1 MQTSLRQSLM
11 RAFAAPALASLLA
24 GSWLAYQVAE
34 DVVTSA
40 YDQSLLNLANGVA
53 NRVYADNGA
62 IRLALPQ
69 EAEAVLRTDT
79 MDRIYFRVSDDGGEV
94 IAGDATLPTRRPH
107 DDSDRPFFVD
117 ELYGGVPIRAVLIHP
132 RVGTIAFQVTVA
144 ETLDKRRKA
153 LNELLLGFGIALML
167 VMSAVAVVVRV
178 GLPSGLAPLYR
189 LQKVLATRSGNDLAP
204 IDLRGVPVEVNAVV
218 QALNAMLE
226 RLRSANS
233 AQRQFL
239 QDAAHQLRTP
249 LASLLV
255 QTDLIRDGEP
265 DPVALA
271 RLRQSIRRVA
281 RLANQLLALARAEAG
296 ERLMADASPV
306 NLAELIDD
314 MLEEWLRAADA
325 KRIDFGVE
333 RDPVTLVGDP
343 TLLHELVAN
352 LVDNALKYTPAGGQV
367 TLRCTS
373 DAEGVGIEV
382 IDDGPGIPAAQRE
395 QVFER
400 FARLPTAGASGS
412 GLGLSIAREIVHAH
426 GGRIW
431 IEAGAEDKG
440 TRMRVRLPRFPQRH
454 TARA

>member
-24 GSWLAYQVAE
+24 GSWLAYQAAE

-53 NRVYADNGA
+53 NRVDVTDGE
-62 IRLALPQ
+62 IRVTLPQ

-79 MDRIYFRVSDDGGEV
+79 MDRIFFRVSDEAGRV
-94 IAGDATLPTRRPH
+94 IAGDATLPARRPH
-107 DDSDRPFFVD
+107 DASSRPLFVD
-117 ELYGGVPIRAVLIHP
+117 ELYEGVPIRAVLIHP
-132 RVGTIAFQVTVA
+132 HFGDTGFQVTVA

-153 LNELLLGFGIALML
+153 LNELLLGFGVAVML
-167 VMSAVAVVVRV
+167 VMTAVAVVVRV

-189 LQKVLATRSGNDLAP
+189 LQRELAGRSGNDLSP
-204 IDLRGVPVEVNAVV
+204 VDLRGVPVEVNAVV

-255 QTDLIRDGEP
+255 QADLIRDGEP
-265 DPVALA
+265 DPAALA

-306 NLAELIDD
+306 DLADLIDD
-314 MLEEWLRAADA
+314 MLDDWLRTADD

-333 RDPVTLVGDP
+333 RDPVTLTGDP
-343 TLLHELVAN
+343 TLLRELLAN

-367 TLRCTS
+367 TLRCKVTD
-373 DAEGVGIEV
+373 DAVAIDV
-382 IDDGPGIPAAQRE
+382 IDDGPGIPAGQRE
-395 QVFER
+395 SVFER
-400 FARLPTAGASGS
+400 FARLPVAGASGS
-412 GLGLSIAREIVHAH
+412 GLGLSIAREIAHAH

-431 IEAGAEDKG
+431 IEDGAGGKG
-440 TRMRVRLPRFPQRH
+440 TQVSVRLPRTPQMP

>member
-1 MQTSLRQSLM
+1 MQISLRQSLM

-34 DVVTSA
+34 DVVTNA

-53 NRVYADNGA
+53 NRVRFDGGEL
-62 IRLALPQ
+62 RVTLPE

-79 MDRIYFRVSDDGGEV
+79 MDRIFFRVSDDAGRV
-94 IAGDATLPTRRPH
+94 IAGDAALPARRPH
-107 DDSDRPFFVD
+107 DASHRPLFVD
-117 ELYGGVPIRAVLIHP
+117 ELYEGLLIRAVLIHP
-132 RVGTIAFQVTVA
+132 QLGEAGFQVTVA

-153 LNELLLGFGIALML
+153 LNELLLGFGVAVML
-167 VMSAVAVVVRV
+167 VMTAVAVVVRV

-189 LQKVLATRSGNDLAP
+189 LQKELAGRSGSDLSP
-204 IDLRGVPVEVNAVV
+204 VDLRGVPVEVNAVV
-218 QALNAMLE
+218 QALNAMLA
-226 RLRSANS
+226 RLRSANA

-255 QTDLIRDGEP
+255 QADLIRDGEP

-271 RLRQSIRRVA
+271 RLRQSIRRVT

-306 NLAELIDD
+306 DLAELIDD
-314 MLEEWLRAADA
+314 MLEDWLRSADE

-333 RDPVTLVGDP
+333 REPVTLIGDP
-343 TLLHELVAN
+343 TLLRELIAN
-352 LVDNALKYTPAGGQV
+352 LVDNALKYTPTGGQV
-367 TLRCTS
+367 TLSCRQTDDS
-373 DAEGVGIEV
+373 VAIEV
-382 IDDGPGIPAAQRE
+382 VDDGPGIPAEQRDM
-395 QVFER
+395 VFER
-400 FARLPTAGASGS
+400 FARLPAAGASGS

-426 GGRIW
+426 AGRIW
-431 IEAGAEDKG
+431 IEAGTDGKG
-440 TRMRVRLPRFPQRH
+440 TRVRVRLPQTAQKQ